1 MHLLTR
7 LLCLIIAIAII
18 FIILRQP
25 QSVEKFDNTTGN
37 LDATDD
43 SANYISVNDPNRII
57 TGGSD
62 TAARDSA
69 VVNTSSAARGK
80 TTSSSVEPADISG
93 RSINEIIYGITPAFS
108 SGSTKYDSSSVMST
122 APSSISEAVIQLYFE
137 LLHRQPT
144 SSELINATNQIEKGT
159 ITLEGLRRKIID
171 TDEYLRNTK
180 LQSNELNPELTKVIS
195 DNELINYIAN
205 IYNQETGKLIPTAMQ
220 LPLRDIYIYIDYNDF
235 AFRAM
240 LRDQKYGT
248 FEQDVMTTEN
258 VNKPQLIEIFLKYFT
273 VTELVNTGIE
283 IFGANPS
290 DKIPYSINSKDPHN
304 GMNLQNMNS
313 SKTSGL
319 FDKDA
324 AAKAL
329 GNKGG
334 AMLGDHSQ
342 YSMTQTSV
350 KDYEYEKDELTKLP
364 DGKIRVPVHKHDMV
378 LIPEFAWSIPQ
389 ERPQVCTTLG
399 QKQLV
404 QPVFTN
410 SSLLLGTPIG
420 EAAEETQVGSI
431 MPKFD
436 FKEYITVP
444 N

>member
-25 QSVEKFDNTTGN
+25 QAVEKFENTTSETTSTYA
-37 LDATDD
+37 L
-43 SANYISVNDPNRII
+43 
-57 TGGSD
+57 
-62 TAARDSA
+62 
-69 VVNTSSAARGK
+69 SSAY
-80 TTSSSVEPADISG
+80 PAET
-93 RSINEIIYGITPAFS
+93 NT
-108 SGSTKYDSSSVMST
+108 YDSSAVLST

-290 DKIPYSINSKDPHN
+290 DKIPYSINSADSNN
-304 GMNLQNMNS
+304 GMNLQSMNS
-313 SKTSGL
+313 SKATGL

-350 KDYEYEKDELTKLP
+350 KDYEYEKDEITKLP